1 VLLNALRALGA
12 LLLCVSRRRAAVPIA
27 LWTALIWGLSSLSTR
42 GIGTLG
48 RITFLGNLGHAP
60 LFGLLALWF
69 ALALP
74 REATAPRRARAPRGG
89 WPRADRAGRA
99 RVLAAVALWGF
110 GDELHQHLAG
120 LGRDFS
126 LFDLATDLV
135 GAAATLAIVEYAG
148 RDGASERGLWGRL
161 ALGALACV
169 AAAALATWGPAG
181 LPGAAWL

>member
-1 VLLNALRALGA
+1 MLLHVLRALGA
-12 LLLCVSRRRAAVPIA
+12 LLLHLPRARAAVPIA

-42 GIGTLG
+42 GIGTFG

-74 REATAPRRARAPRGG
+74 RETTAPGRAGAPRSG
-89 WPRADRAGRA
+89 WPQVDRAGRA
-99 RVLAAVALWGF
+99 WVLAAVALWGF

-126 LFDLATDLV
+126 LFDLVTDLV
-135 GAAATLAIVEYAG
+135 GAAAVLAIVDYAG
-148 RDGASERGLWGRL
+148 RDGAGERGLWGRL
-161 ALGALACV
+161 ALGVAASV